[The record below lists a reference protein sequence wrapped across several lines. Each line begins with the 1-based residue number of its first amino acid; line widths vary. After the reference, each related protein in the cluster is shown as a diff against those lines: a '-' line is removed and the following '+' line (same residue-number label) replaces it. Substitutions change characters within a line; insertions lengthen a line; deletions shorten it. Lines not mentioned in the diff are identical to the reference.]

1 VAGAVAVVVAAE
13 TPAAI
18 AKGGHSRQALK
29 PKTVE
34 NEGLRFMRSP
44 YHLGMRKREAT
55 GFAVLT
61 LLAGSFWIPKQVLL
75 GEVPL
80 LLVAAIWTWAVM
92 ASALAVAVVLRV
104 RWPRL
109 REWRALFVV
118 SVFMLI
124 VPQGMMYLALQHMQF
139 TPLVAETLRAGG
151 PLFLVTMTPF
161 LKSKS
166 VPRSAVHWM
175 IVGFGGVLLL
185 FDQALQIGW
194 QNAPGIGV
202 AVGALLMASGGLLY
216 AKRTLQHISPVLG
229 VGLLLVLPSVVLV
242 PLSVHSL
249 HGENVMWT
257 SEMVQAMA
265 LLCGA
270 GVVGSVL
277 AMWLMQCTD
286 PYRLM
291 MVRVAVPM
299 VMMAESWWMLGGR
312 PSLEMIVAAA
322 LMALSVTMVLRT
334 RDDADRRLTLFV
346 HEERRRSYTDPS
358 GSVNVHRRRGE

>member
-1 VAGAVAVVVAAE
+1 M
-13 TPAAI
+13 
-18 AKGGHSRQALK
+18 
-29 PKTVE
+29 
-34 NEGLRFMRSP
+34 MRSP

-55 GFAVLT
+55 GFVVLC
-61 LLAGSFWIPKQVLL
+61 LLLGSFWIPKQVLV
-75 GEVPL
+75 GEMPM
-80 LLVAAIWTWAVM
+80 LLVAAIWTWAVT
-92 ASALAVAVVLRV
+92 ALALAAAVVLRV
-104 RWPRL
+104 RRPRL

-118 SVFMLI
+118 SLLMLV
-124 VPQGMMYLALQHMQF
+124 VPQSMMYLALRHMQF
-139 TPLVAETLRAGG
+139 TPLMAETLRAGG

-194 QNAPGIGV
+194 QNAPGIAV
-202 AVGALLMASGGLLY
+202 AVGALMMASGGLLY
-216 AKRTLQHISPVLG
+216 AKRTLQHVSPVLG
-229 VGLLLVLPSVVLV
+229 TGLLLVLPSIVLV
-242 PLSVHSL
+242 PLAVRSL
-249 HGENVMWT
+249 HAESVMWT
-257 SEMVQAMA
+257 SDMVQAMT

-270 GVVGSVL
+270 GVVGCVL
-277 AMWLMQCTD
+277 AMWLMQRTD
-286 PYRLM
+286 PYRLT

-312 PSLEMIVAAA
+312 PRLEMIIAAA

-346 HEERRRSYTDPS
+346 HEERRRSYTEPN
-358 GSVNVHRRRGE
+358 GSLNVHRRRGE

>member
-1 VAGAVAVVVAAE
+1 
-13 TPAAI
+13 
-18 AKGGHSRQALK
+18 
-29 PKTVE
+29 
-34 NEGLRFMRSP
+34 MRSP

-55 GFAVLT
+55 GFVVLC
-61 LLAGSFWIPKQVLL
+61 LLLGSFWIPKQVLL
-75 GEVPL
+75 GEMPL

-92 ASALAVAVVLRV
+92 ASALAAAAVLRV

-118 SVFMLI
+118 SVLMLI

-139 TPLVAETLRAGG
+139 TPLMAETLRAGG

-194 QNAPGIGV
+194 QNAPGMAV

-229 VGLLLVLPSVVLV
+229 TGLLLVLPSLVLI

-249 HGENVMWT
+249 HGDSSDVD
-257 SEMVQAMA
+257 QRD
-265 LLCGA
+265 GA
-270 GVVGSVL
+270 GDSSALRGRSGGQCAGDVADAAYGPVSVDDGARGRADGDDDRKL
-277 AMWLMQCTD
+277 VDTGRAAEHGD
-286 PYRLM
+286 DRGGGADGAE
-291 MVRVAVPM
+291 RDHGVAH
-299 VMMAESWWMLGGR
+299 
-312 PSLEMIVAAA
+312 AA
-322 LMALSVTMVLRT
+322 R
-334 RDDADRRLTLFV
+334 
-346 HEERRRSYTDPS
+346 
-358 GSVNVHRRRGE
+358 